1 MLSGIF
7 ATPTLRNRSGPP
19 SEAHAPAGRA
29 PASGGAP
36 SEAADGPPRPSQAFA
51 GRVAPPRPRRRLGG
65 RPPASEGRLRAGEG
79 PRRSGGLR
87 VSLRSLPGR
96 PPGPRR
102 SSRRALRRSRFRCP
116 SGFPFSLPPSLYLH
130 SIDRHPPVS
139 SPSGVS
145 FATFSSAIRRR
156 RLPSGKT
163 KGSSSQLPARNLPER
178 NLPTCHLTTQ

>member
-7 ATPTLRNRSGPP
+7 ATPTLRNCSGPP
-19 SEAHAPAGRA
+19 SASRAPAWRAPAGA
-29 PASGGAP
+29 GAP
-36 SEAADGPPRPSQAFA
+36 PKAADSPLRASRAFA
-51 GRVAPPRPRRRLGG
+51 GRVAPPLP
-65 RPPASEGRLRAGEG
+65 EGAPEGFSGPSPAGEG

-87 VSLRSLPGR
+87 VSLRSLPGC
-96 PPGPRR
+96 PPGPRC

-116 SGFPFSLPPSLYLH
+116 LGFPFSLSPLLYIQ
-130 SIDRHPPVS
+130 SINRRPHVS

>member
-1 MLSGIF
+1 MVARAG
-7 ATPTLRNRSGPP
+7 TLVPISRKCEQLHTRCFPGFSQHRRCVIARGRRRRRAPQPGGPP
-19 SEAHAPAGRA
+19 P
-29 PASGGAP
+29 PGAP
-36 SEAADGPPRPSQAFA
+36 
-51 GRVAPPRPRRRLGG
+51 LGG
-65 RPPASEGRLRAGEG
+65 RRQPSEGLAGLLRAGEG

-96 PPGPRR
+96 PPGPRC

-116 SGFPFSLPPSLYLH
+116 SGFPFSLSPSLYLH

-145 FATFSSAIRRR
+145 FATLSSAIRRR

-178 NLPTCHLTTQ
+178 NLPACHLTTQ

>member
-7 ATPTLRNRSGPP
+7 ATPTLRNRSGASTASRTPASRSPAVERRPLRARRRPP
-19 SEAHAPAGRA
+19 WGLAGLRRQGGPAPAPKA
-29 PASGGAP
+29 P
-36 SEAADGPPRPSQAFA
+36 Q
-51 GRVAPPRPRRRLGG
+51 
-65 RPPASEGRLRAGEG
+65 GRLRAGEG

-87 VSLRSLPGR
+87 VSLRSRTGR
-96 PPGPRR
+96 PPGPRC

-116 SGFPFSLPPSLYLH
+116 LGFPFSLSPLLYLH

-163 KGSSSQLPARNLPER
+163 KGSPSQLPARNLPER

>member
-7 ATPTLRNRSGPP
+7 ATPTLRNCSGPP
-19 SEAHAPAGRA
+19 SAPRTPAWRA
-29 PASGGAP
+29 PPSGAP
-36 SEAADGPPRPSQAFA
+36 
-51 GRVAPPRPRRRLGG
+51 LGG
-65 RPPASEGRLRAGEG
+65 RRQPSEGLLRAGKG

-96 PPGPRR
+96 PPGPRC

-116 SGFPFSLPPSLYLH
+116 LGFPFSLSPLLYLH
-130 SIDRHPPVS
+130 SINHHPPVS

-145 FATFSSAIRRR
+145 FATFSSTIRRR

-163 KGSSSQLPARNLPER
+163 KGYSSQLPARNLPER